1 MENFEVY
8 ISNEGYLIIPKY
20 NIKYLINFNES
31 DIPSMAEAV
40 ESTVRVAGRDGDISL
55 KTTYEPIPFN
65 IVCYTDDNLEIGEKE
80 IEEENIT
87 RFLNSIKN
95 KTIKLAFEKYKK
107 YYEVKYSGALSRINY
122 PKFLQFSIPLK
133 SSDSYAKDIE
143 TKSIIGNGT
152 ENSKT
157 IENVGAIFII
167 KGPAQNPIISLN
179 DYSMEY
185 NMSILD
191 GSKVEINSK
200 NSTIT
205 NINSDGVRTNVMKYY
220 NHQFPKIEFGNN
232 QLKILSG
239 IENPEN
245 VSVSWNDLK
254 L

>member
-8 ISNEGYLIIPKY
+8 ISNEGYLIIPEY

-40 ESTVRVAGRDGDISL
+40 ESTVRVAGRDGDIPL
-55 KTTYEPIPFN
+55 KTTYEPISFS
-65 IVCYTDDNLEIGEKE
+65 IVCYTDDNLETNEK
-80 IEEENIT
+80 IAEEKNIT
-87 RFLNSIKN
+87 NFLNSIKN
-95 KTIKLAFEKYKK
+95 STIKLAFERYSK
-107 YYEVKYSGALSRINY
+107 YYEVKYNGTFSKTNY
-122 PKFLQFSIPLK
+122 PKFVQFSIPLK
-133 SSDSYAKDIE
+133 SSDSYAKDVE
-143 TKSIIGNGT
+143 TKSIIGNG
-152 ENSKT
+152 EKNSET
-157 IENVGAIFII
+157 IKDVGAIFII

-205 NINSDGVRTNVMKYY
+205 NINSDGVKTNVMKYY
-220 NHQFPKIEFGNN
+220 NHQFPKIEYGKN

-239 IENPEN
+239 IENLEK